1 MWGPCDKVFIS
12 ILPWTSTPS
21 LVQSISGAGKPTAEQ
36 ERVVFSP
43 TEITADIGC
52 CTKEALTASRRG
64 NTQHVK
70 YHCETIL
77 IVYDTGTYAH

>member
-12 ILPWTSTPS
+12 ILLLPWTSTPS
-21 LVQSISGAGKPTAEQ
+21 LVQSILGAGKPTTEQ
-36 ERVVFSP
+36 ERVAFSP

-64 NTQHVK
+64 KSQHVK
-70 YHCETIL
+70 YH
-77 IVYDTGTYAH
+77 

>member
-1 MWGPCDKVFIS
+1 MWGPCSKDLIS
-12 ILPWTSTPS
+12 ILLLPWTSTPS

-43 TEITADIGC
+43 TEITANIGC
-52 CTKEALTASRRG
+52 STKEALTASRRG

-70 YHCETIL
+70 YH
-77 IVYDTGTYAH
+77 